1 MIELPQPD
9 ALITAY
15 GRPAKK
21 KFGQN
26 FLRDVDLLDAVVA
39 TADVGPGDRV
49 VEIGPGPGG
58 LTTRLL
64 SAGAEVTAVE
74 ADAELV
80 DHLERRL
87 LPHTDRLRVVHG
99 DALGPTLDEALGV
112 PPAKVVANLPYHVA
126 TPILFKLVDAE
137 EPPRQMALMFQLEV
151 AERIVAGG
159 ATRAFG
165 SLALGCQVR
174 FAVSV
179 ALRLPPEAF
188 HPAPK
193 VHSAVVRFLRREV
206 PLATPEVEAC
216 MRRIARVA
224 FQQRRKMLRA
234 TLGKQDAAFDA
245 MIEAAGV
252 PPTARPEALTVEQFV
267 KMAETKLALG
277 E

>member
-1 MIELPQPD
+1 MNELPQPD

-26 FLRDVDLLDAVVA
+26 FLRDVDLLDAVVDA
-39 TADVGPGDRV
+39 AEVGPGDRV

-64 SAGAEVTAVE
+64 AAGAEVTALE
-74 ADAELV
+74 ADPDLV

-87 LPHTDRLRVVHG
+87 VPHSSRLHVVHG
-99 DALGPTLDEALGV
+99 DALGDALEAALGS

-126 TPILFKLVDAE
+126 TPILFRLVDAAV
-137 EPPRQMALMFQLEV
+137 PPARMSLMFQMEV
-151 AERIVAGG
+151 AERIVAAG

-193 VHSAVVRFLRREV
+193 VHSAVVRFVRRDV

-216 MRRIARVA
+216 MRGLARIA

-234 TLGKQDAAFDA
+234 TLGKQVASFDQL
-245 MIEAAGV
+245 IEAAGV
-252 PPTARPEALTVEQFV
+252 APTARPEALTVEQFV
-267 KMAETKLALG
+267 KMAEAKLALDA
-277 E
+277 

>member
-1 MIELPQPD
+1 MNELPQPD

-26 FLRDVDLLDAVVA
+26 FLRDVDLLDAVVDA
-39 TADVGPGDRV
+39 AEVGPGDRV

-64 SAGAEVTAVE
+64 AAGAEVTALE
-74 ADAELV
+74 ADPDLV

-87 LPHTDRLRVVHG
+87 VPHSPRLHVVHG
-99 DALGPTLDEALGV
+99 DALGEALEAALGS

-126 TPILFKLVDAE
+126 TPILFRLVDADV
-137 EPPRQMALMFQLEV
+137 PPARMSLMFQMEV
-151 AERIVAGG
+151 AERIVAAG

-193 VHSAVVRFLRREV
+193 VHSAVVRFVRRDV

-216 MRRIARVA
+216 MRGLARIA

-234 TLGKQDAAFDA
+234 TLGKQVASFDQL
-245 MIEAAGV
+245 IEAAGV
-252 PPTARPEALTVEQFV
+252 APTARPEALTVEQFV
-267 KMAETKLALG
+267 KMAEAKLALDA
-277 E
+277 